1 MKKSIKT
8 FAAALLLACAS
19 TGCFDLDKMPL
30 DTISDKAVFADEAL
44 TMAYMNNIY
53 GYMPCG
59 YGVSTVPGVDIVRTG
74 GLGLTDLLDGS
85 TDLLRSPAMW
95 NESNG
100 VMIPG
105 TISPTYN
112 PLEVWGNRYEVI
124 RKVNN
129 LLANTGEGSALPE
142 DFRMR
147 VRSEA
152 RFVRAYMYFD
162 LVRRYGDVPL
172 IRELMNYDNLQE
184 LLVPRD
190 PVEKVYDFI
199 YEELCDIT
207 ADGCLPAAREM
218 GAGETGRASREA
230 AWALNGRAMLFAER
244 WVASA
249 EQSAKVLESGYHRL
263 ADDYKALFQSKGGDP
278 EVIFEVL
285 FDGVNKGHAADLLYM
300 PPSLD
305 NGWGSQSCPTQELV
319 DSYEMLDGTPFDW
332 SNPEHAANPYE
343 GRDKRLQGS
352 IIVDGSTFK
361 NKVIRTAY
369 LVPDDGLGLIERT
382 NSGYYI
388 RKFLDESLPFEK
400 LVGYGGSSTSWKEI
414 RLAEVLLNYAEALNE
429 ANQGPDAAGE
439 AYEAMRRVRERAGLP
454 ELPAG
459 LDYRGFKERIIQER
473 KVELAFEGHR
483 FWDLRRWRMA
493 EEVLDGKYFHGMRIT
508 EDAEGRK
515 TYDVFE
521 INGVPRQVF
530 LEKHYLMPINQGE
543 IEKNPNLTPNNGY

>member
-59 YGVSTVPGVDIVRTG
+59 YGVSTVPGVDVVRTG

-112 PLEVWGNRYEVI
+112 PMEVWGNRYEVI

-129 LLANTGEGSALPE
+129 LLANTGEGSVLPD

-172 IRELMNYDNLQE
+172 IRELMDCDNLQE

-190 PVEKVYDFI
+190 PAEKVYDFI
-199 YEELCDIT
+199 YEELCEIT
-207 ADGCLPAAREM
+207 AEGCLPAAREM
-218 GAGETGRASREA
+218 AAGETGRASREA

-244 WVASA
+244 WEASA

-263 ADDYKALFQSKGGDP
+263 ADDYNALFQSKGGDP

-305 NGWGSQSCPTQELV
+305 NGWGAQSCPTQELV

-332 SNPEHAANPYE
+332 SNPDHAANPYE
-343 GRDKRLQGS
+343 GRDKRLQWS

-361 NKVIRTAY
+361 NKVIRTAW
-369 LVPDDGLGLIERT
+369 LAPDDGLGLIERT
-382 NSGYYI
+382 NTGYYI

-459 LDYRGFKERIIQER
+459 LDYREFKERIIQER

-515 TYDVFE
+515 KYDVFE

-530 LEKHYLMPINQGE
+530 LKKHYLMPINQGE
-543 IEKNPNLTPNNGY
+543 IEKNPNLEPNNGY

>member
-1 MKKSIKT
+1 MKNLLKIY
-8 FAAALLLACAS
+8 AALILALTGS
-19 TGCFDLDKMPL
+19 GCFSLDKMPL
-30 DTISDKAVFADEAL
+30 DTISDPAVFADEGL
-44 TMAYMNNIY
+44 TMAYMYNIY

-59 YGVSTVPGVDIVRTG
+59 YGVSTAPGVDVVRTG

-112 PLEVWGNRYEVI
+112 PMEVWANRYEVI

-129 LLANTGEGSALPE
+129 LLAHTGGESTLSDA
-142 DFRMR
+142 FRLR
-147 VRSEA
+147 VRAEA
-152 RFVRAYMYFD
+152 RFVRAWMYFD
-162 LVRRYGDVPL
+162 LVRRYGPVPL
-172 IRELMNYDNLQE
+172 IEELQDYSDPE
-184 LLVPRD
+184 SLLVSRNSVD
-190 PVEKVYDFI
+190 ELYDFI
-199 YEELCDIT
+199 YRELDEI
-207 ADGCLPAAREM
+207 AGEGLPYARDM
-218 GAGETGRASREA
+218 GASEMGRASKEA
-230 AWALNGRAMLFAER
+230 AWALNGRAMLYAGR
-244 WVASA
+244 WEASA
-249 EQSAKVLESGYHRL
+249 ACSARVLESGYHQL
-263 ADDYKALFQSKGGDP
+263 NPDYNALFQSKGGDQ

-285 FDGVNKGHAADLLYM
+285 FDGVNKGHAADMLYM

-343 GRDKRLQGS
+343 GRDKRLLWS
-352 IIVDGSTFK
+352 IIVDGSEFK
-361 NKVIRTAY
+361 GKVIRTAY

-382 NSGYYI
+382 NTGYYI
-388 RKFLDESLPFEK
+388 RKFLDETLPFEK

-429 ANQGPDAAGE
+429 FYGGPDPEGE

-454 ELPAG
+454 PLPDG
-459 LDYRGFKERIIQER
+459 LDYAAFRERVIQER

-483 FWDLRRWRMA
+483 FWDLRRWRLA
-493 EEVLDGKYFHGMRIT
+493 ESVLNDKYFHGMRIT
-508 EDAEGRK
+508 EDASGKK

-521 INGVPRQVF
+521 INSVPKQVF

-543 IEKNPNLTPNNGY
+543 IEKNPNLLPNNGY

>member
-1 MKKSIKT
+1 MKNLLKIY
-8 FAAALLLACAS
+8 AALILALTGS
-19 TGCFDLDKMPL
+19 GCFSLDKMPL
-30 DTISDKAVFADEAL
+30 DTISDPAVFADEGL
-44 TMAYMNNIY
+44 TMAYMYNIY

-59 YGVSTVPGVDIVRTG
+59 YGVSTAPGVDVVRTG

-112 PLEVWGNRYEVI
+112 PMEVWANRYEVI

-129 LLANTGEGSALPE
+129 LLAHTGGESTLNDA
-142 DFRMR
+142 FRLR
-147 VRSEA
+147 VRAEA
-152 RFVRAYMYFD
+152 RFVRAWMYFD
-162 LVRRYGDVPL
+162 LVRRYGPVPL
-172 IRELMNYDNLQE
+172 IEELQDYSDPE
-184 LLVPRD
+184 SLLVSRNSVD
-190 PVEKVYDFI
+190 ELYDFI
-199 YEELCDIT
+199 YRELDEI
-207 ADGCLPAAREM
+207 AGEGLPYARDM
-218 GAGETGRASREA
+218 GASEMGRASKEA
-230 AWALNGRAMLFAER
+230 AWALNGRAMLYAGR
-244 WVASA
+244 WEASA
-249 EQSAKVLESGYHRL
+249 ACSARVLESGYHQL
-263 ADDYKALFQSKGGDP
+263 NPDYNALFQSKGGDQ

-285 FDGVNKGHAADLLYM
+285 FDGVNKGHAADMLYM

-343 GRDKRLQGS
+343 GRDKRLLWS
-352 IIVDGSTFK
+352 IIVDGSEFK
-361 NKVIRTAY
+361 GKVIRTAY

-382 NSGYYI
+382 NTGYYI
-388 RKFLDESLPFEK
+388 RKFLDETLPFEK

-429 ANQGPDAAGE
+429 FYGGPDPEGE

-454 ELPAG
+454 PLPDG
-459 LDYRGFKERIIQER
+459 LDYAAFRERVIQER

-483 FWDLRRWRMA
+483 FWDLRRWRLA
-493 EEVLDGKYFHGMRIT
+493 ESVLNDKYFHGMRIT
-508 EDAEGRK
+508 EDASGKK

-521 INGVPRQVF
+521 INSVPKQVF

-543 IEKNPNLTPNNGY
+543 IEKNPNLLPNNGY

>member
-1 MKKSIKT
+1 MKNLLKIY
-8 FAAALLLACAS
+8 AALLLALTG
-19 TGCFDLDKMPL
+19 TGCFSLDKMPL
-30 DTISDKAVFADEAL
+30 DTISDQAVFKDEAL
-44 TMAYMNNIY
+44 TMAYMYNIY

-105 TISPTYN
+105 TISPAYN
-112 PLEVWGNRYEVI
+112 PMEVWANRYEVV

-129 LLANTGEGSALPE
+129 LLAQTGEGSVLSDP
-142 DFRMR
+142 FRLR
-147 VRSEA
+147 VRAEA
-152 RFVRAYMYFD
+152 RFVRAWMYFD
-162 LVRRYGDVPL
+162 LVRRYGPVPL
-172 IRELMNYDNLQE
+172 IEELQNYEDPQS
-184 LLVPRD
+184 LLVARD
-190 PVEKVYDFI
+190 PVEDIYDFI
-199 YEELCDIT
+199 YRELDEI
-207 ADGCLPAAREM
+207 AREGLPYARDM
-218 GAGETGRASREA
+218 SASEMGRASKEA

-244 WVASA
+244 WKESA
-249 EQSAKVLESGYHRL
+249 ECSACVLESGYHQL
-263 ADDYKALFQSKGGDP
+263 NPDYNALFQSKGGDP

-285 FDGVNKGHAADLLYM
+285 FDGVNKGHAADMLYM

-343 GRDKRLQGS
+343 GRDKRLQWS
-352 IIVDGSTFK
+352 IIVDGSEFK
-361 NKVIRTAY
+361 GKVIRTAY

-382 NSGYYI
+382 NTGYYI
-388 RKFLDESLPFEK
+388 RKFLDETLPFEK

-429 ANQGPDAAGE
+429 LHGGPDPEGE

-454 ELPAG
+454 ALPDG
-459 LDYRGFKERIIQER
+459 LDYAAFKERVIQER

-483 FWDLRRWRMA
+483 FWDLRRWRLA
-493 EEVLDGKYFHGMRIT
+493 ESVLNDKYFHGVRIS
-508 EDAEGRK
+508 EDASGKK
-515 TYDVFE
+515 TYDIFE
-521 INGVPRQVF
+521 INSVPKQVF

-543 IEKNPNLTPNNGY
+543 IEKNPNLLPNNGY